1 MNCKECKNLFL
12 MDDYVIEYNTCLIRK
27 RKQIVFEI
35 EQCTHF
41 VDKNA
46 ISEKERILDRL
57 INLIDLLEKKLKQ
70 DENIRLPDFM
80 DDENKP
86 LDDDFF
92 LRL

>member
-1 MNCKECKNLFL
+1 MNCKECKNLFNL
-12 MDDYVIEYNTCLIRK
+12 SVDVNHIFKCLALNEKI
-27 RKQIVFEI
+27 IVNDNI
-35 EQCTHF
+35 SSCTHF

-57 INLIDLLEKKLKQ
+57 INLIDFLEKKLKQ

-80 DDENKP
+80 DDDNKP

-92 LRL
+92 